1 MRNTRKL
8 LVALVLVIS
17 ILMTMAMAVIP
28 ASAANM
34 TGGEK
39 LYLVP
44 SANWNQSNARFAAY
58 FFGTGE
64 AWASMTKVE
73 GQSNLYEVTVP
84 AGNWTNVIFCRMNP
98 SASANNWNNKWNQ
111 TSDLTYNGTS
121 NCYTVK
127 EGTWDKGGGTWSTY
141 GSSCTHAN
149 VGSEATCTT
158 AQVCTDCG
166 DPVVDALG
174 HTYNSSNLCTRCN
187 EQATFTV
194 AGDGAHLGTEWDT
207 GNTANDMSYAD
218 GVYTKVYT
226 NVAAGSY
233 KFKVVRDHDWGT
245 AYPNDDKAYSVATAG
260 STVTITLKGTTVDV
274 KVEAPH
280 VHNFVEGKCECGEED
295 PNYVP
300 PHVHNFVEGKCE
312 CGEEDPN
319 YVPPHEHNFVEGKCE
334 CGESDPNYVPP
345 HVNALV
351 VGDTNKIVITG
362 ETLNAYGFPIEWV
375 VFTAE
380 EKANYAFAGE
390 GATIAIFDLESN
402 LLCGYTGAADLEAG
416 TYLIC
421 IGASFTGEY
430 NVAVTKSEIVP
441 PHEHNFVEGK
451 CECGEVDPDYVAP
464 EVPAANDKL
473 INFSE
478 WEPFAKETYADGDVV
493 KHNDYFTFIYGKNS
507 RVDSSEK
514 TWDDFSGTLR
524 FSLGGKT
531 NSGVPTKNAIQ
542 ITVDGAHTLKIWYVA
557 GGDARYFELRD
568 ADGNA
573 IATTTA
579 ETVKN
584 AQYYS
589 ELEIPAA
596 GVYYLTIP
604 ADNNYIF
611 QLELVAKAVEEPIDP
626 PHVNSLVVGDTNK
639 IVVNGEILNQ
649 YNLPIEWVP
658 FVADE
663 KAHYEFVGD
672 NGALAFI
679 FTADGTTLL
688 CGGTGKADLEA
699 GTYLICVGNG
709 LVGEFNVAVTK
720 SEIVIPEPPA
730 DDKWTFWISSTDYYT
745 VDGYNIKY
753 NGAGNTY
760 ACVGTADV
768 VSLAVGNNTFVITI
782 TNNGSAAARV
792 RVDIQATNTIG
803 NHAVC
808 NTNAVGGDV
817 WTDSEW
823 GGSIVTVPAGESV
836 TLTIT
841 YDENTERGAVAN
853 LVIFVDAMRGDGEM
867 YSADITLSDMAFS
880 YVSDEPIVEPET
892 PKLALGDNT
901 VVIDGSE
908 VNLTGQA
915 IAWLEL
921 VVTNAGTYK
930 VSSADL
936 NCFICTEKDFYT
948 NLCGWTGIADLEPGT
963 YYVAVGN
970 SGVTGEFVVTLEAD
984 VEAPSVNTLVVGDN
998 KYVINQALKDIGY
1011 EFLYFT
1017 ADKDGIYT
1025 FSGVQGCWFF
1035 IWPDYPNEYTV
1046 AENAIFVSNID
1057 PLTAEFVD
1065 SVEVELSAGCFYLVG
1080 FKFVVPDLGV
1090 DTPVGEYD
1098 ITVSY
1103 AEKQPAHEHNFVE
1116 GKCECGEEDPNY
1128 IPPVVDPEPE
1138 TPSEQPEVQL
1148 NFFQKIVKAITDFFA
1163 NIGNWF
1169 KNLFAKK

>member
-207 GNTANDMSYAD
+207 GNTANDMTYAD

-300 PHVHNFVEGKCE
+300 PHEHNFVEGKCE

-464 EVPAANDKL
+464 IEPSNSHKFDATVDVVVGADKGAVEAGTYCDFFNIYGTVTQRVKSDAVYAIELNKKQDGCLEFTVTEYSSITIYFASTGSSNVSL
-473 INFSE
+473 IN
-478 WEPFAKETYADGDVV
+478 VV
-493 KHNDYFTFIYGKNS
+493 
-507 RVDSSEK
+507 
-514 TWDDFSGTLR
+514 
-524 FSLGGKT
+524 
-531 NSGVPTKNAIQ
+531 
-542 ITVDGAHTLKIWYVA
+542 
-557 GGDARYFELRD
+557 D
-568 ADGNA
+568 ADGNFVGE
-573 IATTTA
+573 TA
-579 ETVKN
+579 EVTGTSFIEVVYNVQPGTYKVVN
-584 AQYYS
+584 PSS
-589 ELEIPAA
+589 ERNTRVLSVEVAPAEA
-596 GVYYLTIP
+596 P
-604 ADNNYIF
+604 A
-611 QLELVAKAVEEPIDP
+611 
-626 PHVNSLVVGDTNK
+626 HVNSLVVGDTNK

-817 WTDSEW
+817 WTDFEW